1 MGLRGHAAA
10 TTVSDTTPSGEA
22 PGCVVGVG
30 LDFQAVI
37 EDGVEGAGGRDP
49 GNGPIR
55 LLHARCGTKPNSDKD
70 HGGFPPVHSVLCRGR
85 ARCVSG

>member
-1 MGLRGHAAA
+1 
-10 TTVSDTTPSGEA
+10 
-22 PGCVVGVG
+22 VVGVG

-49 GNGPIR
+49 GNGLRWRNVAVR

-70 HGGFPPVHSVLCRGR
+70 HGGFPPVHSVQRLRWGKKR
-85 ARCVSG
+85 K